1 MSFNLIKEL
10 FSDDPEVNCFWKA
23 NVTKED
29 WRKLGLREINDEQR
43 IEEILASDYD
53 NLEEE

>member
-1 MSFNLIKEL
+1 MFNLVKEL
-10 FSDDPEVNCFWKA
+10 FADDPEVNVFWKA

-29 WRKLGLREINDEQR
+29 WRKLGLGEIDDEQR